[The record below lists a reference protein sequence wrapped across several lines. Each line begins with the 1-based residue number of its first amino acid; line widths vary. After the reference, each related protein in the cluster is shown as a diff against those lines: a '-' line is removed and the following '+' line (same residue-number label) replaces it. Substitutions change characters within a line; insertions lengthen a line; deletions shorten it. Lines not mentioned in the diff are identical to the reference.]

1 MSSNGRTADSGSVNG
16 GSTPSIPAI
25 VCCVLSLL
33 ARSSSGSGRR
43 PLKAEI
49 TGSNPVRATKSYPR
63 VFEPGFSFICTHL
76 PVATCPLVAALLGS
90 YFQIAYG
97 IQPFDEVELN

>member
-1 MSSNGRTADSGSVNG
+1 M
-16 GSTPSIPAI
+16 
-25 VCCVLSLL
+25 

-63 VFEPGFSFICTHL
+63 VLEPGVFFMYVRISRWLPVL
-76 PVATCPLVAALLGS
+76 PVAICPLVATHLGS
-90 YFQIAYG
+90 HFEIAYG
-97 IQPFDEVELN
+97 FRPFDEVERN

>member
-1 MSSNGRTADSGSVNG
+1 M
-16 GSTPSIPAI
+16 
-25 VCCVLSLL
+25 

-63 VFEPGFSFICTHL
+63 VLEPGVSFICTHL
-76 PVATCPLVAALLGS
+76 PVVTCPLIAALLGS